1 MKYDTI
7 DLQISRELADSIVS
21 EIGTTVNKN
30 INIMNSEGIIIA
42 SSDATRVG
50 QLHEIA
56 FQIIREDLDELYID
70 PKDDTT
76 LMKAGLNMPII
87 VFNRKIG
94 VLGITG
100 PYNEVNILGP
110 VLKKA
115 TEIFV
120 TTEMNK
126 NFQIQDIRIKE
137 NIIKRWL
144 FSESSLNKDIVL
156 FQQIKLLNIK
166 NWQQYRIC
174 TISYPD
180 REQLGQTQ
188 DGLSVL
194 NSADLLIR
202 NYFRF
207 NLDTVILKENNEF
220 IIFFFGQSQKKI
232 LNNIDTIC
240 QKIEKQLK
248 IKLSVGLDALQPTDR
263 PLDSYHQ
270 AVLAMKTAEK
280 RKQNLILYD
289 DLDLEIFL
297 DYVPYDVKLGY
308 LRKIFK
314 TDNLSE
320 LTETFLLL
328 KNHFQNNGS
337 IKKTAEDMFLHP
349 NTIQYRLK
357 RIYEDTEFDP
367 RTLQAAALFGIAIA
381 IFEDMSL

>member
-1 MKYDTI
+1 MKYDTL
-7 DLQISRELADSIVS
+7 DLQISKELADSIVS
-21 EIGTTVNKN
+21 EIGATVNKN

-42 SSDATRVG
+42 STDAARVG
-50 QLHEIA
+50 QLHEVA
-56 FQIIREDLDELYID
+56 MQIIKEDLNELYID
-70 PKDDTT
+70 PKDDST

-100 PYNEVNILGP
+100 PYNEVNLLGP

-126 NFQIQDIRIKE
+126 NFQIQDIKIKE

-144 FSESSLNKDIVL
+144 FSESSLNKDSFL

-180 REQLGQTQ
+180 REHLEQTK
-188 DGLSVL
+188 DGFSKLD
-194 NSADLLIR
+194 SADLLIR

-207 NLDTVILKENNEF
+207 NHDTVILKENSEF
-220 IIFFFGQSQKKI
+220 IIFFFGQSQNRI
-232 LNNIDTIC
+232 LNSIDAIS

-248 IKLSVGLDALQPTDR
+248 IKLSVGLDAQYPTNR

-280 RKQNLILYD
+280 KKQNLILYD
-289 DLDLEIFL
+289 ELELEVFL
-297 DYVPYDVKLGY
+297 DYIPYDVKLDY
-308 LRKIFK
+308 LCKIFK
-314 TDNLSE
+314 TDNLSA
-320 LTETFLLL
+320 LTETIHLL
-328 KNHFQNNGS
+328 KKHFQNNGS
-337 IKKTAEDMFLHP
+337 IKQTAEDLFLHP

-357 RIYEDTEFDP
+357 KIYDDTEYDP
-367 RTLQAAALFGIAIA
+367 RTLQAAALFSLAIA
-381 IFEDMSL
+381 IFEDISS